1 VNGVIVDDII
11 DQSEERNNRKSWYKT
26 TNVGLSAVYDAI
38 LLMSLGFDMFKRH
51 SSNSQFY
58 YDLLKSV
65 HAEAFCLH
73 MAELADKRHKPDTF
87 SFNLYETIIKIKNSN
102 SILILVFVAM
112 KLAGIAD
119 KKVFEITKDIVMK
132 LGRLTQAEV
141 FHDKIFLTVFT

>member
-1 VNGVIVDDII
+1 MVDDII
-11 DQSEERNNRKSWYKT
+11 DQSEDRNNRKSWYKV
-26 TNVGLSAVYDAI
+26 TNIGLSAIYDAI
-38 LLMSLGFDMFKRH
+38 LLLSLGFDMFKRH
-51 SSNSQFY
+51 SSNSQLY
-58 YDLLKSV
+58 YDLLRCV
-65 HAEAFCLH
+65 HAETFHSH

-87 SFNLYETIIKIKNSN
+87 SFDLYETIAPIKIASV
-102 SILILVFVAM
+102 ILTTVFFVM